1 MTPSSNDGYAGQ
13 QGLSDPAS
21 KFNVLSFIMEQ
32 ILGRA
37 STVKLVQVKAV
48 TNTGGVS
55 PVGFVDIHP
64 LVNQVDG
71 LGNSTKHGTIFKVPY
86 FRLQGGGNAVII
98 DPKVD
103 DIGIAVI
110 ADRDISSVKETKAEA
125 NPGSKRR
132 FDMADALYLGGLLN
146 NTPDQY
152 VQFNDTGIHIVDKNG
167 NSVVTSSS
175 GVQIVDKTGNTVVM
189 SSTGIK
195 LTDTAGI
202 IVELKTGGTFVTGNL
217 VVNGNLQ
224 LSGSIEDVGGATY
237 SGDLKVG
244 GNVIAGFGTG
254 DQVGLQTHTH
264 TQPNDSHGDTE
275 QPTASPTAGT

>member
-1 MTPSSNDGYAGQ
+1 MTSASNDGFAGQ

-21 KFNVLSFIMEQ
+21 QFNVLSFLMEQ
-32 ILGRA
+32 ILGRM

-48 TNTGGVS
+48 TNNDEIS

-132 FDMADALYLGGLLN
+132 FDMADALYLGGFLN
-146 NTPDQY
+146 GTPDQY
-152 VQFNDTGIHIVDKNG
+152 VLFNSTGIQLI
-167 NSVVTSSS
+167 
-175 GVQIVDKTGNTVVM
+175 DKTGNNVTM

-195 LTDTAGI
+195 LTDVNGTV
-202 IVELKTGGTFVTGNL
+202 VELKVGGAFVTGNL
-217 VVNGNLQ
+217 IVNGDLQ
-224 LSGSIEDVGGATY
+224 LSGSIEDIGGTTY
-237 SGDLKVG
+237 PGDLKIA
-244 GNVIAGFGTG
+244 GNVISGFGTG

-264 TQPNDSHGDTE
+264 TQPNDSHGDAE
-275 QPTASPTAGT
+275 QPTSAPSAGT